1 MRRACQMMTF
11 IKKLVHRFSLSIFGA
26 MQRSFP
32 RGTNFYKAFTTSIFE
47 GFLNYRGR
55 YVSRELPLF
64 QMAQRIGIFLLPIYI
79 YLQRD
84 ANLLDLFSRS
94 IRIATRTSIGSTWDN
109 YLTKRYLGLIHIF
122 FICSVHSSS
131 LFDALFGWFTLLGL
145 CT

>member
-32 RGTNFYKAFTTSIFE
+32 RRTNFYKAFTTSIFE
-47 GFLNYRGR
+47 GFLNYGGR

-64 QMAQRIGIFLLPIYI
+64 QMAQRIGIFFVTHIYI
-79 YLQRD
+79 STTRCQLVGFIFQIHPNSDKNLYRLYMGQLPDKAVPRAHSHFFYLQRSFF
-84 ANLLDLFSRS
+84 LL
-94 IRIATRTSIGSTWDN
+94 IRR
-109 YLTKRYLGLIHIF
+109 LI
-122 FICSVHSSS
+122 
-131 LFDALFGWFTLLGL
+131 LLTLLGL